1 MMHPTPL
8 FSYVSE
14 SVFMMGKPLY

>member
-1 MMHPTPL
+1 MMHLEFLL
-8 FSYVSE
+8 FYVSE